1 MSELNESIKWV
12 ETLFRNKELK
22 LRIDSISQIMN
33 RNAKR
38 LNKWKQLAEA
48 VESLSQSSE
57 SKRMEKFYEA
67 LNSTIFETI
76 KDLES
81 LFSYET

>member
-1 MSELNESIKWV
+1 
-12 ETLFRNKELK
+12 
-22 LRIDSISQIMN
+22 MN